1 MNSMVS
7 VPLDEVNSRRL
18 LALPNYRTEGG
29 VSPRQMAPSHRRVQA
44 LASASWPIRLTC
56 GLVVVLLHLLV
67 VVVGLSGSTNSVTPP
82 KQPVVA
88 VRWMAAPE
96 PAERQTPPVSQ
107 PQKRTPPPTATPVA
121 RPAVKQ
127 KPKPKPLVK
136 SPSRVVVPA
145 EAHPQ
150 RQESRSPAMAP
161 VKAVASTKPSA
172 APAVPIREPQYQSAT
187 LRNPAP
193 SYPPLSRR
201 FGEQGSV
208 MLRVLVSATG
218 EPLQV
223 ELLSSSGHARL
234 DAAAR
239 KMVAKWRFIPAQQ
252 GQEKIQAWVRVPVV
266 FQLRRKT

>member
-7 VPLDEVNSRRL
+7 VPLDEVNSQRL
-18 LALPNYRTEGG
+18 LALPNYGAMAG
-29 VSPRQMAPSHRRVQA
+29 ASPKRLALSLHSVQA
-44 LASASWPIRLTC
+44 LAAASWPIRLTC

-67 VVVGLSGSTNSVTPP
+67 VVVGLSGSTNPVTPP

-121 RPAVKQ
+121 RPAVK
-127 KPKPKPLVK
+127 PKPKPLVK
-136 SPSRVVVPA
+136 SPSRVVAPA

-161 VKAVASTKPSA
+161 AKAVASTKPSA